1 MRRLRRGAL
10 ARVEVEIVTWTL
22 CTASRLLVS
31 WLAIPAALSATE
43 HAMPWSDAGLS
54 ERQAASHLIDRFTFG
69 ATPGLVDQV
78 VAQGLEE
85 WLARQLSA
93 DSRSGDLDAKLAA
106 LATLELTNDQ
116 IVRDYPRPGRLRREA
131 IEAGRL
137 DPKLDGEDQRR
148 LLRQYAQE
156 MGYKPQRQIVGE
168 LVAQRLFRAV
178 HSPNQVAE
186 VMVDF
191 WFNHLY
197 VSATDNQCRR
207 FIGTYE
213 RDVVRAYVFE
223 RFVEMLRASAKHP
236 AMLLYLDN
244 ALSSAPEHVATRV
257 TVAKAEL
264 RQQPGRAGL
273 RYDEMFE
280 RMERNEAKRQRR
292 MEEIPEE
299 RRPRRGVNENYA
311 RELLELHTLGVDGG
325 YTQRDVEEIARALT
339 GWTVLPDGERRPR
352 IRERLQRPLAAELG
366 FLLDGDFLFA
376 ADRHDAE
383 AKQVL
388 GRASPPGRGIEEGE
402 EILDML
408 GRHPSTARH
417 LARKLAVRFVRDD
430 PPASLVERLAAV
442 FEASG
447 GDLRE
452 MVWALVACP
461 EFWDESARRAKVK
474 SPYELAASS
483 VRALG
488 ADVMRPR
495 QLARWVDRMGQPLY
509 RYQAPTGFPDR
520 ATAWVDAG
528 ALLQRMNF
536 GMSLAAG
543 RVPGVRVDI
552 ARALGGREPESADAA
567 LVEYARALL
576 PGRDVEPTLD
586 ALRPLLGQP
595 QIAAEID
602 RRAAAAEQEARSR
615 ASADS
620 MRPQME
626 GMAEE
631 TLIDP
636 LDLEEE
642 NRLGA
647 GEPEPAALTLTQV
660 VGLILGSPEFQRR

>member
-280 RMERNEAKRQRR
+280 RMERNEAKRQGPCCRMASVAHASASACSDRWRQSSGSFSTGIFSSLPTATTPKRSKCSVVPCRQAAASRKGRR
-292 MEEIPEE
+292 
-299 RRPRRGVNENYA
+299 
-311 RELLELHTLGVDGG
+311 
-325 YTQRDVEEIARALT
+325 
-339 GWTVLPDGERRPR
+339 
-352 IRERLQRPLAAELG
+352 
-366 FLLDGDFLFA
+366 
-376 ADRHDAE
+376 
-383 AKQVL
+383 
-388 GRASPPGRGIEEGE
+388 S
-402 EILDML
+402 
-408 GRHPSTARH
+408 STCWGATR
-417 LARKLAVRFVRDD
+417 
-430 PPASLVERLAAV
+430 
-442 FEASG
+442 
-447 GDLRE
+447 
-452 MVWALVACP
+452 
-461 EFWDESARRAKVK
+461 ARR
-474 SPYELAASS
+474 
-483 VRALG
+483 
-488 ADVMRPR
+488 
-495 QLARWVDRMGQPLY
+495 
-509 RYQAPTGFPDR
+509 
-520 ATAWVDAG
+520 
-528 ALLQRMNF
+528 
-536 GMSLAAG
+536 
-543 RVPGVRVDI
+543 DI
-552 ARALGGREPESADAA
+552 WH
-567 LVEYARALL
+567 
-576 PGRDVEPTLD
+576 
-586 ALRPLLGQP
+586 
-595 QIAAEID
+595 
-602 RRAAAAEQEARSR
+602 
-615 ASADS
+615 
-620 MRPQME
+620 
-626 GMAEE
+626 
-631 TLIDP
+631 
-636 LDLEEE
+636 
-642 NRLGA
+642 
-647 GEPEPAALTLTQV
+647 
-660 VGLILGSPEFQRR
+660 GS